1 MRIVYIAFDGKEFN
15 TEEGCR
21 AYEESLKS
29 TFTMWDRKGAETDN
43 PDHAMFLLLKAECS
57 GAAFVK
63 ACEAQ
68 GTYSTG
74 IHEGDIG
81 FFYWDEW
88 NEEYR
93 YLEKPLLDAIETILH
108 NLH

>member
-1 MRIVYIAFDGKEFN
+1 MRIVYVAFDGTEFN
-15 TEEGCR
+15 REEECR
-21 AYEESLKS
+21 EYEESLKS
-29 TFTMWDRKGAETDN
+29 TFLMWNRKGDVTED
-43 PDHAMFLLLKAECS
+43 PDHAMFVLLKSEGA
-57 GAAFVK
+57 GAAFIK

-68 GTYSTG
+68 GTYSAG
-74 IHEGDIG
+74 IQEGDIG
-81 FFYWDEW
+81 FFYWDGW

>member
-1 MRIVYIAFDGKEFN
+1 MTVVYIAFDGKEFDR
-15 TEEGCR
+15 EEVCR
-21 AYEESLKS
+21 EYEESLKS
-29 TFTMWDRKGAETDN
+29 TFVMWGRKGVVTEN
-43 PDHAMFLLLKAECS
+43 PDHAMFLLLKAEGA
-57 GAAFVK
+57 GAAFIK

-74 IHEGDIG
+74 IQEGDIG

-93 YLEKPLLDAIETILH
+93 LLEAPVLEAIEIILH

>member
-1 MRIVYIAFDGKEFN
+1 MRIVYVAFDGTEFN
-15 TEEGCR
+15 REEECR
-21 AYEESLKS
+21 EYEESLKS
-29 TFTMWDRKGAETDN
+29 TFVMWDRKGDVTEN
-43 PDHAMFLLLKAECS
+43 PDHAMFLLLKSEGA
-57 GAAFVK
+57 GAAFIK

-68 GTYSTG
+68 GTISAG
-74 IHEGDIG
+74 IQEGDIG

-93 YLEKPLLDAIETILH
+93 CLEKPLLDAIETILH

>member
-1 MRIVYIAFDGKEFN
+1 MRIVYVAFDGKQFDRK
-15 TEEGCR
+15 EECR
-21 AYEESLKS
+21 EYEESLKS
-29 TFTMWDRKGAETDN
+29 TFIMWNREALVTEN
-43 PDHAMFLLLKAECS
+43 PDHAVFVLLKTEGA
-57 GAAFVK
+57 GAAFIK

-68 GTYSTG
+68 GTYSAG
-74 IHEGDIG
+74 IQEGDIG

>member
-1 MRIVYIAFDGKEFN
+1 MRIVYVAFDGTEFN
-15 TEEGCR
+15 REEECR
-21 AYEESLKS
+21 EYEETLKS
-29 TFTMWDRKGAETDN
+29 TFVMWNREALVTENT
-43 PDHAMFLLLKAECS
+43 DHAIFLLLKTEGA
-57 GAAFVK
+57 GAAFIK

-74 IHEGDIG
+74 IQEGDIG

>member
-1 MRIVYIAFDGKEFN
+1 MRIVYVAFDGTEFN
-15 TEEGCR
+15 REEECR
-21 AYEESLKS
+21 EYEETLKS
-29 TFTMWDRKGAETDN
+29 TFVMWNREALVTTN
-43 PDHAMFLLLKAECS
+43 PDFAVFVLLKSEGA
-57 GAAFVK
+57 GAAFIK

-68 GTYSTG
+68 GTYSAG
-74 IHEGDIG
+74 IQEGDIG

-88 NEEYR
+88 NDEYR

>member
-1 MRIVYIAFDGKEFN
+1 MRIVYVAFDGTEFN
-15 TEEGCR
+15 REEDCR
-21 AYEESLKS
+21 EYEESLKS
-29 TFTMWDRKGAETDN
+29 TFVMWDRKGIVTEN
-43 PDHAMFLLLKAECS
+43 PDHAMFLLLKSEGA
-57 GAAFVK
+57 GAAFIK

-74 IHEGDIG
+74 IQEGDIG

>member
-1 MRIVYIAFDGKEFN
+1 MRIVYVAFDGKQFDR
-15 TEEGCR
+15 EEECR
-21 AYEESLKS
+21 EYEETLKS
-29 TFTMWDRKGAETDN
+29 TFVMWTREALLVTN
-43 PDHAMFLLLKAECS
+43 PDYATFVLLKTEGA
-57 GAAFVK
+57 GAAFIKV
-63 ACEAQ
+63 CEAQ
-68 GTYSTG
+68 GTDSAG
-74 IHEGDIG
+74 IQEGDIG